1 MNVKFNCQ
9 KRVSKSILHQV
20 RPKVKKYY
28 LSWPKVGGTCLVLR
42 YFKMAKVFENQTPF
56 IIWQLLLTAK
66 MLSKLDFD
74 VLKTLQPARSLRGH
88 HFLQIWDHDTLLT
101 AALSMMINR
110 KNATTNCT
118 FLVINCTLVVNS
130 WEERLK
136 ITSK

>member
-1 MNVKFNCQ
+1 MKCKNNKLQLVLLI
-9 KRVSKSILHQV
+9 VGHKSGAL
-20 RPKVKKYY
+20 
-28 LSWPKVGGTCLVLR
+28 LVLR